1 MRTRTLIPAA
11 TLLFGCSLRHHSVA
25 PEPARGPA
33 RDSLFHLDQT
43 RGDSVATRGHVDG
56 LLALL
61 SPDVVY
67 LRAGVP
73 ATFGRDA
80 ARTLFAA
87 TAGANET
94 VTWQPLGGGVS
105 YDLKSAYTFGIAAHA
120 ARSNPVIH
128 IDHYV
133 AYWTRE
139 RGEPWRIAA
148 YAEVTGGGGGNGGG
162 SLPSVEVKIPPSQFT
177 PPLNRVTK
185 RTADII
191 ATVRAAD
198 SLFSDLADRMGVPYA
213 YSNTVAPGGAVFGG
227 TRLVVGAAAI
237 EDYYGAQGSG
247 TSLTWRP
254 VYASVAGSYDLG
266 FTVGVDISTGRGQ
279 SGAAVQRF
287 GKYLAVWQRQR
298 DGTWKFL
305 IQGGNPT
312 PARASER

>member
-11 TLLFGCSLRHHSVA
+11 TLLFGCGLRHHPVA

-43 RGDSVATRGHVDG
+43 RGDSAAARGHIDG

-80 ARTLFAA
+80 ARTMFTDAPGA
-87 TAGANET
+87 ANEAMS
-94 VTWQPLGGGVS
+94 WQPLGGGVS
-105 YDLKSAYTFGIAAHA
+105 NDLNSAYTFGIAAHA
-120 ARSNPVIH
+120 LRTNQIIQ

-133 AYWTRE
+133 AFWQRD
-139 RGEPWRIAA
+139 RGQPWRIAA
-148 YAEVTGGGGGNGGG
+148 YAEVSGGEGPGRA
-162 SLPSVEVKIPPSQFT
+162 PSALEVRIAPSQTT
-177 PPLNRVTK
+177 PPLNRVSK
-185 RTADII
+185 RTADVI

-213 YSNTVAPGGAVFGG
+213 FSNTVAPNGAVFGG
-227 TRLVVGAAAI
+227 SRLIVGADAI
-237 EDYYGAQGSG
+237 GEYYGAQGSG
-247 TSLTWRP
+247 TSLSWRP
-254 VYASVAGSYDLG
+254 VYAAVAGSYDLG
-266 FTVGVDISTGRGQ
+266 FTIGVDIATGRGQ

-298 DGTWKFL
+298 DGSWKFL
-305 IQGGNPT
+305 IQGGNGT
-312 PARASER
+312 PPRATDR

>member
-11 TLLFGCSLRHHSVA
+11 TLLFGCSLRHHTVA

-43 RGDSVATRGHVDG
+43 RGDSVALRGHVDG

-67 LRAGVP
+67 LRAGVQ

-80 ARTLFAA
+80 ARALFTAA
-87 TAGANET
+87 PGAANET
-94 VTWQPLGGGVS
+94 MTWQPLGGGVS
-105 YDLKSAYTFGIAAHA
+105 YDLNSAYTFGVAAHA
-120 ARSNPVIH
+120 QRTNPVIR
-128 IDHYV
+128 IDHYI
-133 AYWTRE
+133 AFWQRE
-139 RGEPWRIAA
+139 RGQPWRVAA
-148 YAEVTGGGGGNGGG
+148 YAEISANDAGGRP
-162 SLPSVEVKIPPSQFT
+162 PSFDVKIPPSAFT
-177 PPLNRVTK
+177 PPLNRVSK
-185 RTADII
+185 RAADVI

-213 YSNTVAPGGAVFGG
+213 FSNTVAPGGVVFGG
-227 TRLVVGAAAI
+227 PRLIVGADAI
-237 EDYYGAQGSG
+237 GDYFGSLGGG

-254 VYASVAGSYDLG
+254 IYASVAGSYDMG

-287 GKYLAVWQRQR
+287 GKYLAVWEHEH
-298 DGTWKFL
+298 DGSWKLL

-312 PARASER
+312 PPRASDR